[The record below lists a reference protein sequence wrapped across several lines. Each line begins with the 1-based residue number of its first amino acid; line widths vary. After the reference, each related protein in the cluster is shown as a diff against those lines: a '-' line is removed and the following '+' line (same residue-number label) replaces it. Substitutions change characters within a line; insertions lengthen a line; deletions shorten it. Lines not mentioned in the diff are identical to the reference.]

1 MPVGYVQIPVGI
13 VGPLMLDGREFSV
26 PMVTTEGCLVV
37 NTNCGCK
44 TINLPGG
51 ATSVL
56 LRDGMTRAP
65 CVRFNYAKR
74 VAGLKF
80 YVEDPKE
87 KHKQGFH

>member
-1 MPVGYVQIPVGI
+1 MPVGYVQILVGI
-13 VGPLMLDGREFSV
+13 VGPLMLDSREFSV
-26 PMVTTEGCLVV
+26 SMVTTKGCLVAS
-37 NTNCGCK
+37 TNHGCK
-44 TINLPGG
+44 TINLPGR

-65 CVRFNYAKR
+65 CVRFNSAKR
-74 VAGLKF
+74 VAELKF